1 MDLQPAT
8 VIAAIAFLVL
18 VAVVAASAI
27 RLGML
32 VAPRL
37 DRLTQPDDEEPGGHD
52 D

>member
-1 MDLQPAT
+1 MDGLGE
-8 VIAAIAFLVL
+8 AILFLL
-18 VAVVAASAI
+18 VVGVFAVVAV

-37 DRLTQPDDEEPGGHD
+37 DRLTEPHDEDDGAND